1 MIKEHKK
8 LYKAGKR
15 WLLASIVT
23 IAGGAIIATTGYADD
38 TVNSGQSQ
46 PSVTQVTDQNLSATN
61 SATTQMATGAAVN
74 RTINNVNS
82 GWMDDYSLSRTASGI
97 SQLNVSGWHV
107 AGQSDTEP
115 YRWMLLYDNTLQ
127 TEVTRVPVNGNN

>member
-38 TVNSGQSQ
+38 TVNSGQS
-46 PSVTQVTDQNLSATN
+46 
-61 SATTQMATGAAVN
+61 
-74 RTINNVNS
+74 
-82 GWMDDYSLSRTASGI
+82 
-97 SQLNVSGWHV
+97 
-107 AGQSDTEP
+107 
-115 YRWMLLYDNTLQ
+115 
-127 TEVTRVPVNGNN
+127 